1 MSPKLIRAYL
11 DEAHVDYMV
20 RGHQPAFS
28 SSRVA
33 QATHVPGREL
43 AKVVI
48 VWLDSRMAMAVL
60 PSTQHVDLEHLR
72 ELTGAENVRLA
83 HEEEFASRFQH
94 CEVGAMPPFGNLY
107 HMEVFVAESLTE
119 DEFISFNACTHTDIM
134 TMAYADFERLVRPAV
149 LAFAEPT
156 QV

>member
-33 QATHVPGREL
+33 QAVHVPGREL

-48 VWLDSRMAMAVL
+48 IWLDQRLVMAVL
-60 PSTQHVDLEHLR
+60 PSTQHVDLEHFR
-72 ELTGAENVRLA
+72 ELAGGRKVRLA
-83 HEEEFASRFQH
+83 HEDEFAARFQH

-107 HMEVFVAESLTE
+107 DMEVFVAESLTK
-119 DEFISFNACTHTDIM
+119 DDYISFNACTHTDVM
-134 TMAYADFERLVRPAV
+134 TMAYADFERLVRPRV
-149 LAFAEPT
+149 LAFAEST
-156 QV
+156 HA